1 MRKLRIIFAI
11 LIVLPIAFSLS
22 INTTNIVDT
31 VNAQK
36 TYYFKVSNPSNNT
49 YSCTISKEGEISNY
63 LYLSTN
69 YFTLNQYS
77 DYEFNVL
84 FIPGP
89 EKTYIGKIKVSCDGN
104 ELETNLNITYSKYL
118 YSKTIFVK
126 SGEMYNVNG
135 IKLSIIEV
143 KDNGVIAKINDVEHF
158 LGTYKN
164 DIEISFVESF
174 LEYAKLIIKSNK
186 EIKIEKSYQVGELV
200 PLQEKIILRI
210 AQNVFKKIYISV
222 LNNLPFNCVA
232 KDVVVSG
239 DSVLTEEGRKP
250 LDVEAVL
257 GTIKPNEI
265 FTYTVILNTKDVE
278 PGSYNIETN
287 LVAIC
292 NNKRYDAKTIFEINV
307 VRTIAKEETA
317 SLLVEYPKKVNVN
330 ETFEIKINSKDVILW
345 QLPEMIT
352 ESFEKT
358 KDGYIWKGRIVKP
371 GTYNIQVTL
380 IKEGIATNNYL
391 TIEVVTKEMKANII
405 ISPENPRI
413 DDLINVQAQCDS
425 SNVPITVSV
434 YEKDKLLGKYTYS
447 TPIKAEK
454 GKKYCFSIEC
464 GEKIEKCVEVGK
476 KFANIV
482 IDGDIKYN
490 NQITI
495 KYVDSLGNL
504 IPADIKINGNPYK
517 NPATITLT
525 SEIYNI
531 FAESEDYESVTKTIN
546 VIIPKIESYNVS
558 GNMVYVMFNAPFSW
572 QITKDGKTIRSGF
585 GKEIF
590 EKLDYGD
597 YDLIVEGNKMAQI
610 SIPFSIS
617 TNMIILILSLVFL
630 FAIFIGIKIYNKMK
644 EREERRIGYD
654 FLEKA

>member
-1 MRKLRIIFAI
+1 MRKLRIIFVI

-84 FIPGP
+84 FIPDI

-158 LGTYKN
+158 LGTYEN